1 MNRMA
6 NIRVTTLPNGLR
18 VASDAMDTVETAAV
32 GVWVNVGARHE
43 QANVNGV
50 SHMLEH
56 MAFKGTERRSARA
69 IAEEIEAVGGHLN
82 AYTSREHTAY
92 YARVL
97 KDDVPLAIDLLA
109 DILQH
114 SVMDADELERERAVI
129 VQEIRQAHD
138 TPDDIVFD
146 HFQTTAFPNQSLGRP
161 VLGSAELVES
171 LPREALLGYMRD
183 HYSAPQV
190 VVAGAGRLD
199 HDQLV
204 ALADAAF
211 KDLPPQKTPVGE
223 PGHYAGGDFREL
235 RPLEQVHILLGLEGF
250 AYEDPDYYAA
260 SVFATLFGGGMSSRL
275 FQEVREKRG
284 LVYSIYSYMSSYSDA
299 GLFGVYAGTGENQV
313 PELIPIICEEFH
325 KVSQMVGEAEVLRAR
340 AQLKASILMSLESP
354 SSRCEQLAR
363 QLLIF
368 DRPIPVAEV
377 VAKIEAVDVTAVQRA
392 AKRLLATRP
401 TVTALGPA
409 RNLAS
414 FDEIARQLS

>member
-1 MNRMA
+1 MNNVA

-18 VASDAMDTVETAAV
+18 VATDSMDTVETAAV
-32 GVWVNVGARHE
+32 GAWVNVGARHE

-50 SHMLEH
+50 SHFLEH

-97 KDDVPLAIDLLA
+97 KDDIPLAVDLLA

-114 SVMDADELERERAVI
+114 SVMDAEELERERTVI

-146 HFQTTAFPNQSLGRP
+146 HFQTTAFPNQPLGRP

-171 LPREALLGYMRD
+171 LPRDAILGYMRD
-183 HYSAPQV
+183 HYSAPQM

-199 HDQLV
+199 HERLV
-204 ALADAAF
+204 ELAAAAF
-211 KDLPPQKTPVGE
+211 DDLPARKTLARE
-223 PGHYAGGDFREL
+223 PGRYAGGDFREL
-235 RPLEQVHILLGLEGF
+235 RTLEQAHILLGLEGF
-250 AYEDPDYYAA
+250 AYEDPDFYAA
-260 SVFATLFGGGMSSRL
+260 SVFSTLFGGGMSSRL
-275 FQEVREKRG
+275 FQEVRERRG
-284 LVYSIYSYMSSYSDA
+284 LVYSIYSYMSSYTDT
-299 GLFGVYAGTGENQV
+299 GLFGVYAGTGEKEL
-313 PELIPIICEEFH
+313 PELIPIVCEEFH
-325 KVSQMVGEAEVLRAR
+325 KVSQTVGEAEVLRAR

-354 SSRCEQLAR
+354 SARCEQLAR

-368 DRPIPVAEV
+368 GRPIAVDEV
-377 VAKIEAVDVTAVQRA
+377 VANIEAVDVAAVHRA
-392 AKRLLATRP
+392 VKRLLAGRP

-414 FDEIARQLS
+414 FDEIAKRLS